1 MLLDLLIILFAA
13 IAILTV
19 MDLAVFVGVFCLN
32 GFRFPTRQQYFKKAP
47 AVALGLLGGAGVY
60 CLSVIVLCL

>member
-1 MLLDLLIILFAA
+1 MSLDLLIILFAA
-13 IAILTV
+13 IAILTA

-32 GFRFPTRQQYFKKAP
+32 GFRFPTRTEYFDNAP